1 MGKILDRP
9 LVDTMEDP
17 ILGSLEPRESAP
29 LCWGRVSKK
38 AIAWLA
44 TGQCVLIF
52 ALLVLCFGLIIHTTV
67 DDDDAI
73 QGTPS
78 SPPAPSAPVDEESFY
93 FFQLSDLHT
102 DPYYENQTLP
112 LAQYGE
118 DGGPLLLQ

>member
-1 MGKILDRP
+1 MHLRFVYMVQLIGFSPKIISKILDRP

-78 SPPAPSAPVDEESFY
+78 SPPAPSGRSHRTAV
-93 FFQLSDLHT
+93 
-102 DPYYENQTLP
+102 
-112 LAQYGE
+112 
-118 DGGPLLLQ
+118 